1 MTFLCRALTLT
12 TLVAIVS
19 MPLVQYLTQLIHSI
33 LINEADM
40 IKKSLCVA
48 LSGLILG
55 AAAVAAPLE
64 LETQGSFAIGG
75 SVVLKQ
81 GTFSEDHF
89 LSPEGQKGLR
99 RPRLCFLPDSC

>member
-1 MTFLCRALTLT
+1 
-12 TLVAIVS
+12 
-19 MPLVQYLTQLIHSI
+19 
-33 LINEADM
+33 M

-48 LSGLILG
+48 LSGLILS

-75 SVVLKQ
+75 SVVQKP

-89 LSPEGQKGLR
+89 LSPEGQKAYGVPNRLSAR
-99 RPRLCFLPDSC
+99 RRSNQKNLGEYA